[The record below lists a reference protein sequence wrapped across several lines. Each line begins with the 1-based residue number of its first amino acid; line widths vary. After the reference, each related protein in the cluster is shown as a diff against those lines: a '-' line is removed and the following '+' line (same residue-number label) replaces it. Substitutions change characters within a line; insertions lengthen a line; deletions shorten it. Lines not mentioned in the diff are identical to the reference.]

1 MSVKVVALGCIL
13 AIVAPLVSAA
23 DEAGAFAIKG
33 AGLASCGKVQQS
45 IANTDNLSL
54 AYGGWLEG
62 YLTASNLHLEYTF
75 DLAPWQSTYLLL
87 KVVESI
93 CSNNPTMNLQQVA
106 DKLVADIANQRLATG
121 GNYVRIGDDTT
132 YVFQE
137 EIVIRIK
144 QALKDKGFYN
154 GELNAE
160 YDDATKAA
168 VASFQK
174 SINDEQTGLPGQ
186 KTLLYLFQ
194 ESN

>member
-1 MSVKVVALGCIL
+1 MSLKAIAVGFIWAIAPFFALAG
-13 AIVAPLVSAA
+13 
-23 DEAGAFAIKG
+23 DETGAFAIKG
-33 AGLASCGKVQQS
+33 AGAATCSKVIKS
-45 IANTDNLSL
+45 IDERDNISL

-62 YLTASNLHLEYTF
+62 YLTASNLHLKETF

-93 CSNNPTMNLQQVA
+93 CTKKPDMNLQQA
-106 DKLVADIANQRLATG
+106 ANKLIGELVNQRLVTG
-121 GNYVRIGDDTT
+121 GKFVQIGDGAT

-137 EIVIRIK
+137 EVIIRMK
-144 QALKDKGFYN
+144 QALKDKGFYS
-154 GELNAE
+154 GELNAQ

-174 SINDEQTGLPGQ
+174 SIHDEETGLPGQ